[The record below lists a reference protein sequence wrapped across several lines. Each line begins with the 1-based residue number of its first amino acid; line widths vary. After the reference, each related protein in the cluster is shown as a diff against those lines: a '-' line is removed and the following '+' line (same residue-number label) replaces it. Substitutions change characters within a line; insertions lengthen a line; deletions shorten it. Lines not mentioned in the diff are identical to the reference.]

1 MVETGTNRAGGDTSP
16 LMQGLTYAGALPF
29 LAGASCHI
37 TGYGDVNA
45 ANLTCYWAFTILMFM
60 AGTLWGIA
68 VVAPQRIAPNLFI
81 ASNVVVL
88 ATCGA
93 LWFVPFNEA
102 ALLFAAG
109 FGVLLWLDRQAEQA
123 GATSTAY
130 GTMRVRVTT
139 IVIACLA
146 LVAFVPMGLIG

>member
-1 MVETGTNRAGGDTSP
+1 MERAEGTNRT
-16 LMQGLTYAGALPF
+16 LMQALTFAGALPF

-60 AGTLWGIA
+60 AGTLWGIQ
-68 VVAPQRIAPNLFI
+68 VVAPQKVSPNLLI

-88 ATCGA
+88 GTCAA

-102 ALLFAAG
+102 ALLFAIG
-109 FGVLLWLDRQAEQA
+109 FGVLLWLDRRAMEA
-123 GATSTAY
+123 GATDTAY
-130 GTMRVRVTT
+130 GTMRARVSA
-139 IVIACLA
+139 IVIACLVLIA
-146 LVAFVPMGLIG
+146 VVPMGTIG

>member
-1 MVETGTNRAGGDTSP
+1 MEPTGGRDRL

-60 AGTLWGIA
+60 AGTLWGIQ
-68 VVAPQRIAPNLFI
+68 VVAPQKVAPNLLI

-88 ATCGA
+88 ATCAA

-102 ALLFAAG
+102 ALLFAIG
-109 FGVLLWLDRQAEQA
+109 FGVLLWLDRRAVEA
-123 GATSTAY
+123 GATDSAY
-130 GTMRVRVTT
+130 GTMRTRVTAF
-139 IVIACLA
+139 VVACLVLIA
-146 LVAFVPMGLIG
+146 VMPMGAIG

>member
-1 MVETGTNRAGGDTSP
+1 MEQASRDRAGGETSP

-81 ASNVVVL
+81 ASNIVVL

-102 ALLFAAG
+102 ALLFATG
-109 FGVLLWLDRQAEQA
+109 FAVLLWLDRKAVQA
-123 GATSTAY
+123 GATSAAY
-130 GTMRVRVTT
+130 GTMRLRVTT

-146 LVAFVPMGLIG
+146 LIAFVPMGVIG

>member
-1 MVETGTNRAGGDTSP
+1 MDRK
-16 LMQGLTYAGALPF
+16 LLIQGLTYAGALPF

-68 VVAPQRIAPNLFI
+68 VASPAQVSPNLFI

-88 ATCGA
+88 ATCAA

-102 ALLFAAG
+102 ALLFAIG
-109 FGVLLWLDRQAEQA
+109 FGVLFWLDRQAMQA
-123 GATSTAY
+123 GATDTGYAAMRASVTA
-130 GTMRVRVTT
+130 
-139 IVIACLA
+139 IVIACLVLIA
-146 LVAFVPMGLIG
+146 VVPMGIIG

>member
-1 MVETGTNRAGGDTSP
+1 MEPTGGRDR
-16 LMQGLTYAGALPF
+16 LLRQGLTYAGALPF

-60 AGTLWGIA
+60 AGTLWGIQ
-68 VVAPQRIAPNLFI
+68 VVAPQKVAPNLLI

-88 ATCGA
+88 ATCAA

-102 ALLFAAG
+102 ALLFAIG
-109 FGVLLWLDRQAEQA
+109 FGVLLWLDRRAVEA
-123 GATSTAY
+123 GATDSAY
-130 GTMRVRVTT
+130 GTMRTRVTAF
-139 IVIACLA
+139 VVACLVLIA
-146 LVAFVPMGLIG
+146 VVPMGAIG

>member
-1 MVETGTNRAGGDTSP
+1 MGREGGDTTAQTGT

-68 VVAPQRIAPNLFI
+68 VIAPQRITPNLFI

-102 ALLFAAG
+102 ALLFAIG
-109 FGVLLWLDRQAEQA
+109 FGVLLWLDRQAASA
-123 GATSTAY
+123 GVTSTVYA
-130 GTMRVRVTT
+130 TMRARVTA
-139 IVIACLA
+139 IVIACLVLIA
-146 LVAFVPMGLIG
+146 VVPMGAIG

>member
-1 MVETGTNRAGGDTSP
+1 MEQAKGQNRT
-16 LMQGLTYAGALPF
+16 LMQALTYAGALPF

-60 AGTLWGIA
+60 AGTLWGIQ
-68 VVAPQRIAPNLFI
+68 VVAPQRVSPNLFI

-102 ALLFAAG
+102 ALLFAIG
-109 FGVLLWLDRQAEQA
+109 FAVLLWLDRRAVAA
-123 GATSTAY
+123 GATDAVYGAMRTNVTA
-130 GTMRVRVTT
+130 M
-139 IVIACLA
+139 VIACLVLIA
-146 LVAFVPMGLIG
+146 VVPMGAIG

>member
-1 MVETGTNRAGGDTSP
+1 MERAEGTNRT
-16 LMQGLTYAGALPF
+16 LMQALTYAGALPF

-60 AGTLWGIA
+60 AGTLWGIQ
-68 VVAPQRIAPNLFI
+68 VVAPQKVSPNLLI

-88 ATCGA
+88 GTCAA

-102 ALLFAAG
+102 ALLFAIG
-109 FGVLLWLDRQAEQA
+109 FGVLLWLDRRAMEA
-123 GATSTAY
+123 GATDTAY
-130 GTMRVRVTT
+130 GTMRARVSA
-139 IVIACLA
+139 IVIACLVLIA
-146 LVAFVPMGLIG
+146 VVPMGTIG

>member
-1 MVETGTNRAGGDTSP
+1 MERAGGHDRL

-60 AGTLWGIA
+60 AGTLWGIQ
-68 VVAPQRIAPNLFI
+68 VVAPQKVAPNLFI

-88 ATCGA
+88 ATCAA

-102 ALLFAAG
+102 ALLFAIG
-109 FGVLLWLDRQAEQA
+109 FGVLLWLDRRAMEA
-123 GATSTAY
+123 GATDMAY
-130 GTMRVRVTT
+130 GTMRARVSA
-139 IVIACLA
+139 IVIACLVLIA
-146 LVAFVPMGLIG
+146 VVPMGTIG

>member
-1 MVETGTNRAGGDTSP
+1 MERAEGTNRT
-16 LMQGLTYAGALPF
+16 LMQALTFAGTLPF

-60 AGTLWGIA
+60 AGTLWGIQ
-68 VVAPQRIAPNLFI
+68 VVAPQKVSPNLLI

-88 ATCGA
+88 GTCAA

-102 ALLFAAG
+102 ALLFAIG
-109 FGVLLWLDRQAEQA
+109 FGVLLWLDRRAMEA
-123 GATSTAY
+123 GATDTAY
-130 GTMRVRVTT
+130 GTMRARVSA
-139 IVIACLA
+139 IVIACLVLIA
-146 LVAFVPMGLIG
+146 VVPMGTIG

>member
-1 MVETGTNRAGGDTSP
+1 MERAEGDSRT

-45 ANLTCYWAFTILMFM
+45 ANLTCYWAFAILMFM
-60 AGTLWGIA
+60 AGTLWGIQ
-68 VVAPQRIAPNLFI
+68 VVAPQKVSPNLLI

-88 ATCGA
+88 ATCAA

-102 ALLFAAG
+102 ALLFAIG
-109 FGVLLWLDRQAEQA
+109 FGAMFWLDRRAMVA
-123 GATSTAY
+123 GATDAAY
-130 GTMRVRVTT
+130 ATMRARVTA
-139 IVIACLA
+139 IVMTCLILIA
-146 LVAFVPMGLIG
+146 VVPMGVIG

>member
-1 MVETGTNRAGGDTSP
+1 MAARGADDQRRLV
-16 LMQGLTYAGALPF
+16 QGLTYAGALPF

-60 AGTLWGIA
+60 AGTLWGIQ
-68 VVAPQRIAPNLFI
+68 VVAPQKVSPNLLI

-88 ATCGA
+88 ATCAA

-102 ALLFAAG
+102 ALLFAIG
-109 FGVLLWLDRQAEQA
+109 FGVLYWLDRRAVEA
-123 GATSTAY
+123 GATDAAY
-130 GTMRVRVTT
+130 GTMRARVTAF
-139 IVIACLA
+139 VMACLILIA
-146 LVAFVPMGLIG
+146 VVPMGAIG

>member
-1 MVETGTNRAGGDTSP
+1 MDRAGGDTNA

-60 AGTLWGIA
+60 AGTVWGIA
-68 VVAPQRIAPNLFI
+68 VAAPQRIAPNLFI

-102 ALLFAAG
+102 ALLFAIG
-109 FGVLLWLDRQAEQA
+109 FGVLLWLDRQAASA
-123 GATSTAY
+123 GATSTVYA
-130 GTMRVRVTT
+130 TMRARVTA
-139 IVIACLA
+139 IVIACLVLIA
-146 LVAFVPMGLIG
+146 VVPMGAIG

>member
-1 MVETGTNRAGGDTSP
+1 MEQAGGTNRT
-16 LMQGLTYAGALPF
+16 LMQVLTYAGALPF

-60 AGTLWGIA
+60 AGTLWGIQ
-68 VVAPQRIAPNLFI
+68 VVAPQKVSPNLLI

-102 ALLFAAG
+102 ALLFAIG
-109 FGVLLWLDRQAEQA
+109 FGVLLWLDRQAVRA
-123 GATSTAY
+123 GATDPAY
-130 GTMRVRVTT
+130 GALRTNVTAA
-139 IVIACLA
+139 VIACLVLIA
-146 LVAFVPMGLIG
+146 VVPMGAIG

>member
-1 MVETGTNRAGGDTSP
+1 MERAGDHNRT
-16 LMQGLTYAGALPF
+16 LMQALTYAGALPF

-60 AGTLWGIA
+60 AGTLWGIQ
-68 VVAPQRIAPNLFI
+68 VVAPQNAAPNLFI

-102 ALLFAAG
+102 ALLFATG
-109 FGVLLWLDRQAEQA
+109 FGVLLWLDRQAVRA
-123 GATSTAY
+123 GATDGAY
-130 GTMRVRVTT
+130 GAMRARVSA
-139 IVIACLA
+139 IVIGCLVLIA
-146 LVAFVPMGLIG
+146 VVPMGAIG

>member
-1 MVETGTNRAGGDTSP
+1 MEQAGGTNRT
-16 LMQGLTYAGALPF
+16 LMQALTYAGALPF

-60 AGTLWGIA
+60 AGTLWGIH
-68 VVAPQRIAPNLFI
+68 VVAPQKVSPNLLI

-88 ATCGA
+88 GTCAA

-102 ALLFAAG
+102 ALLFAIG
-109 FGVLLWLDRQAEQA
+109 FGVLLWLDRRAMEA
-123 GATSTAY
+123 GATDTAY
-130 GTMRVRVTT
+130 GTMRARVTG
-139 IVIACLA
+139 IVMTCLILIA
-146 LVAFVPMGLIG
+146 VVPMGAIG